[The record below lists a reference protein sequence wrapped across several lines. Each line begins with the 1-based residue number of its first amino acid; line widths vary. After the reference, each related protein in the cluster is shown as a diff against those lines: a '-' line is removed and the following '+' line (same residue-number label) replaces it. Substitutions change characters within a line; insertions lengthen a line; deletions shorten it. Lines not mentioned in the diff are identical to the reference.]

1 VIVSSNSL
9 TALIIPTHLATRSS
23 GITIPSVI
31 PHKIK
36 QKHKKDVNIP
46 SPPQVHN
53 SATPGTKTDTEYN
66 DIHNKM
72 NSHESNTSHEVILT
86 CSPNSQENIS
96 PMLQAYTPMGAHPS
110 LELPDVKTA
119 HQHDIFPQHL
129 KEATEI
135 DIFFGDDHRTKLPL
149 QFRFVFNNKNGLVLT
164 HTDMINFTAITKEL
178 QSDWVGIVET
188 HVASNKPHIRD
199 SILSALKSKQGY
211 PNLNAVF
218 SSSDLNVPGDRN
230 WRRPSVHGQLSGLS
244 DNHKTL

>member
-1 VIVSSNSL
+1 MKSWAEVVQSAVSSEHLTTSKEIVSSNSL
-9 TALIIPTHLATRSS
+9 TAPITPMHLATRSS
-23 GITIPSVI
+23 GVTIPSVV

-36 QKHKKDVNIP
+36 QKHKKDANIP
-46 SPPQVHN
+46 SPPQVHT
-53 SATPGTKTDTEYN
+53 SETPWTKTDTDYN
-66 DIHNKM
+66 DIHLKIH
-72 NSHESNTSHEVILT
+72 SHESNTLNEVLLT
-86 CSPNSQENIS
+86 CSLNPQTNIP
-96 PMLQAYTPMGAHPS
+96 PMPQAHTPMGAHPS
-110 LELPDVKTA
+110 LELPDVNTA

-188 HVASNKPHIRD
+188 HVASNKPHVRD

-211 PNLNAVF
+211 PNC
-218 SSSDLNVPGDRN
+218 
-230 WRRPSVHGQLSGLS
+230 
-244 DNHKTL
+244 